1 MQRIDRRVGLSKKS
15 QKLFLLF
22 FSKNFLKNFQT
33 YKREVKECQ
42 CSAELY
48 FLVDTGGSAIKLFI
62 SFGTDAAVS

>member
-1 MQRIDRRVGLSKKS
+1 LAFQKKITKTFS
-15 QKLFLLF
+15 PL